1 MKDFNVGE
9 KIQILIDDTIFDA
22 VVSDKSVRE
31 TRCEITTNYWLDVS
45 KNGWSISLSKV
56 LKKRSGKNEQTGRNP

>member
-9 KIQILIDDTIFDA
+9 KIQILVDDTIFNA

-45 KNGWSISLSKV
+45 ENGWSISLSKV
-56 LKKRSGKNEQTGRNP
+56 LKKGSGKK

>member
-9 KIQILIDDTIFDA
+9 KIQILIDDEIFEA

-31 TRCEITTNYWLDVS
+31 TRCEITTHYWLDVC

-56 LKKRSGKNEQTGRNP
+56 LEKRAKK

>member
-9 KIQILIDDTIFDA
+9 KIQILIDDEIFDA

-31 TRCEITTNYWLDVS
+31 TRCEITTSYWLDIQ
-45 KNGWSISLSKV
+45 KTGWSISLSK
-56 LKKRSGKNEQTGRNP
+56 LFKKEDEK

>member
-9 KIQILIDDTIFDA
+9 KIQILIDDIIFNA

-45 KNGWSISLSKV
+45 ENGWSISLSKV
-56 LKKRSGKNEQTGRNP
+56 LKKGSGKK

>member
-9 KIQILIDDTIFDA
+9 KIQILIDDEIFDA

-31 TRCEITTNYWLDVS
+31 TRCEIATYYWLD
-45 KNGWSISLSKV
+45 IT
-56 LKKRSGKNEQTGRNP
+56 KK